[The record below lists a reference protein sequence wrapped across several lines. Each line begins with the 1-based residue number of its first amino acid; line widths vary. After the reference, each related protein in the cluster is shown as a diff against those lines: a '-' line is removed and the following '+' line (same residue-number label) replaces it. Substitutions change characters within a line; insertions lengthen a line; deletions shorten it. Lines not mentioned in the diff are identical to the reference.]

1 MSIYITDCRANPR
14 TWGSINLYEHRVIF
28 QNHTRHNPWIIM
40 NHQILGFPNQLQ
52 QPLPQPLSPILS
64 EALIFFS
71 QQRHLQGR
79 RRQWRWSPT
88 TMNFIATPGRD
99 WKGRAWQNRFKNP
112 RVNFFARFQYVSII
126 FWTSIVKG
134 ILLST
139 LLRSRVSSCGT
150 TAPHPL
156 TPSLLH
162 GVFVGLGSKPVLEET
177 PKKIRK

>member
-126 FWTSIVKG
+126 FEPA
-134 ILLST
+134 
-139 LLRSRVSSCGT
+139 SSKESFYQPSYAQECLPVEP
-150 TAPHPL
+150 PHL
-156 TPSLLH
+156 IH
-162 GVFVGLGSKPVLEET
+162 
-177 PKKIRK
+177 